1 MSLHTLKGY
10 ISVFAGPR
18 VWDSGDRMLS
28 GLREES
34 CTRSVP
40 AGLGRNEQHL
50 PRPHRRKAG
59 RCAVARAGQNIYA
72 AHIVTLRD
80 EVDDIHAAGP
90 QMLTVPDMGTS
101 RPYEVQIMD
110 AYNQNIMVIG
120 APFFSMLPPS
130 IPCC

>member
-1 MSLHTLKGY
+1 MHTQKGY

-18 VWDSGDRMLS
+18 VWDSCDRILS

-34 CTRSVP
+34 CTGSVP
-40 AGLGRNEQHL
+40 AGLGRNDQHL
-50 PRPHRRKAG
+50 TSHKAG
-59 RCAVARAGQNIYA
+59 SCAVARAGQNICA
-72 AHIVTLRD
+72 AQTVTLRD
-80 EVDDIHAAGP
+80 EVDDVHAAGP

-120 APFFSMLPPS
+120 APFLSMLPPS